1 MAAPPVRLSSSQVS
15 LILQRASEIDAR
27 GDTLTVDELRRIA
40 GEAGIDPA
48 ATVTALQEVLGEE
61 FMPGEESPAA
71 PVPARKSSLP
81 SPHWIVTGG
90 ALGVAIGFIISLQ
103 EPARP
108 LAIGGALV
116 YLLLRA
122 IRSMKLGAQLDFQLQ
137 NFVLWLGVAVGGWA
151 SEMFFADEVFVA
163 AFMAWFVTS
172 VLGGILVQFGPR
184 ETEEETVDPP
194 HPATLP
200 AATPE
205 PAADGSDGNTV
216 APPRIASPNRG

>member
-1 MAAPPVRLSSSQVS
+1 MAPPPVRLSSSQVS

-48 ATVTALQEVLGEE
+48 ATVAALQEVLGEE
-61 FMPGEESPAA
+61 FMPGEESPVA
-71 PVPARKSSLP
+71 PVAARKSSLP

-151 SEMFFADEVFVA
+151 SEMFFLDDVFMV

-172 VLGGILVQFGPR
+172 VLGGLLVHFGPR
-184 ETEEETVDPP
+184 EEQAETVVPS
-194 HPATLP
+194 P
-200 AATPE
+200 AALPDAAPE
-205 PAADGSDGNTV
+205 PVRDAPDGGAV
-216 APPRIASPNRG
+216 APPRIMPPTSG